1 MAGPQFITPRVGR
14 PGTPQR
20 RFSLKEANKTLPLV
34 RRIVQDIVRSHA
46 EAIRLQAAQELTSE
60 SAKQAAIQ
68 SQLEIQTSHL
78 EDYLD
83 ELHEVGCEMK
93 DFDSGLID
101 FVGRHQGRDVC
112 LCWRLDEPV
121 IEYWHETEA
130 GFAGRKPVS
139 MLEEQE

>member
-1 MAGPQFITPRVGR
+1 MAGPQFITPRVGH

-20 RFSLKEANKTLPLV
+20 RFSLHEANKTLPLV
-34 RRIVQDIVRSHA
+34 RRIVQDIVKSHA
-46 EAIRLQAAQELTSE
+46 EAVRLQAAQELTSE
-60 SAKQAAIQ
+60 SAKQAEIQ
-68 SQLEIQTSHL
+68 SKLELQTSHL

-83 ELHEVGCEMK
+83 ELHEVGCEIK

-112 LCWRLDEPV
+112 LCWKLDESA
-121 IEYWHETEA
+121 IEYCHETDT

>member
-1 MAGPQFITPRVGR
+1 MAGPQFIAPRVSH

-34 RRIVQDIVRSHA
+34 RRIVLDIVKSHA
-46 EAIRLQAAQELTSE
+46 HAVRLQAAQELTSE
-60 SAKQAAIQ
+60 SAKQAEIQ
-68 SQLEIQTSHL
+68 SQLELQAAHL

-83 ELHEVGCEMK
+83 ELHEVGCELK

-112 LCWRLDEPV
+112 LCWRLDEPA
-121 IEYWHETEA
+121 IQYWHETEA
-130 GFAGRKPVS
+130 GVAGRKPVS
-139 MLEEQE
+139 TLEEDE

>member
-1 MAGPQFITPRVGR
+1 
-14 PGTPQR
+14 
-20 RFSLKEANKTLPLV
+20 LPLV
-34 RRIVQDIVRSHA
+34 RRVVQDIVKSHA
-46 EAIRLQAAQELTSE
+46 EAVRLQAAQALTSE
-60 SAKQAAIQ
+60 SAKQAEIQ
-68 SQLEIQTSHL
+68 SKLELQTSHL

-83 ELHEVGCEMK
+83 ELHEIGCELK

-112 LCWRLDEPV
+112 LCWKLDETK

-139 MLEEQE
+139 LLEEHE